1 MTKQSSKI
9 IAFAAV
15 AGLVAG
21 LTGCRTVRNGQSE
34 TDLMQSHSGMEIRAD
49 YPLDS
54 QIAELKQPVTF
65 SIAGKFT
72 RDTHHQWFFNG
83 SLIDSNSVAALG
95 VTGYD
100 SPNLRIESASLANC
114 GFYSYQNELKNHSES
129 SATAQLLIVEHQEA
143 RLQAL
148 SSVRQTITVVYGT
161 PVAGGGSGT
170 GSCPGTYKG
179 YVQYPGSYYFPR
191 GGQATD
197 GGNSGNTVVHYG
209 VPFTNHGCSSSIP
222 PSSYPYHFYIYFKNS
237 VPSGPYPLKLV
248 CF

>member
-1 MTKQSSKI
+1 MTKQTSKI

-21 LTGCRTVRNGQSE
+21 LTGCRTVRNGQGE

-83 SLIDSNSVAALG
+83 SLIDSNSAAALG

-114 GFYSYQNELKNHSES
+114 GFYSYQNELANHCKS
-129 SATAQLLIVEHQEA
+129 SATAQLLIVEH
-143 RLQAL
+143 
-148 SSVRQTITVVYGT
+148 TIIVVYGT

-248 CF
+248 CY